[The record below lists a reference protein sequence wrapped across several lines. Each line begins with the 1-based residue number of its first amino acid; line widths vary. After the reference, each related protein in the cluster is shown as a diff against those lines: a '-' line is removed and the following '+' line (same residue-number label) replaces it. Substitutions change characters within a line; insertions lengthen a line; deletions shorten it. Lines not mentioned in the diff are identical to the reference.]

1 MDGALFVNDTALAIR
16 AVSDGLR
23 LMQFARVY
31 FAPML
36 ADGCIVTV
44 LDDWVLPPFK
54 GFYLYYPSRPQRR
67 PALRAFI
74 DFLLNSQQAK
84 Q

>member
-1 MDGALFVNDTALAIR
+1 VDGAPFVNDIALAIR
-16 AVSDGLR
+16 AISDGR
-23 LMQFARVY
+23 GLMQFARVY

-44 LDDWVLPPFK
+44 LDDWVPPPFE
-54 GFYLYYPSRPQRR
+54 GFYLYYPSRRQRR

-74 DFLLNSQQAK
+74 DFLLKS
-84 Q
+84 